1 MIKKYLSKMLLITAV
16 GLNLGSTNAQTSD
29 APMCLEVNGGYRE
42 YLGDLGSSLFFGKKP
57 NYQGAGVNFG
67 YYLYPWLDGVVNF
80 SAGDLGFYSV
90 VEPRPVPWKYAGFH
104 ANTADVTLGGRFKL
118 PALSESMFSPY
129 IHLGFGGY
137 YVHTQIR
144 NRSTALTEMGANLQ
158 GGFGLSIRLTPKWGL
173 RYSWTANYTMNDIW
187 DGENGQVDYTLVHKM
202 YRTNDMYAYN
212 ALGITYSFGE
222 GSGGKRLKDSD
233 EDGVPNKFD
242 LCKNTPEKYRNFVD
256 SNGCNADTDMDTIYD
271 ADDDCPKE
279 WGLRAFNGCP
289 DTDKDGIQN
298 KLDDCPTVAGLA
310 EFKGCP
316 DTDGDGI
323 ADKDD
328 KCPGVA
334 GLKEFQ
340 GCPDTDGDGTE
351 DSKDKCPTK
360 AGPVAGEGCP
370 DTDGDGIYDN
380 TDRCP
385 DKPGVVALKGCPEMK
400 QEVIAKMKRAAQGIF
415 FETNKDVIKPESFKN
430 LNDLVTILNDFPEA
444 SVEIQGHTDDVGAD
458 AANLTLSQSRA
469 NSVKKYLIE
478 HGVSESRLTAI
489 GYGET
494 KPIADNKT
502 NAGKALNR
510 RVEFVLT
517 Y

>member
-1 MIKKYLSKMLLITAV
+1 M
-16 GLNLGSTNAQTSD
+16 
-29 APMCLEVNGGYRE
+29 
-42 YLGDLGSSLFFGKKP
+42 
-57 NYQGAGVNFG
+57 
-67 YYLYPWLDGVVNF
+67 
-80 SAGDLGFYSV
+80 
-90 VEPRPVPWKYAGFH
+90 
-104 ANTADVTLGGRFKL
+104 
-118 PALSESMFSPY
+118 
-129 IHLGFGGY
+129 
-137 YVHTQIR
+137 
-144 NRSTALTEMGANLQ
+144 
-158 GGFGLSIRLTPKWGL
+158 
-173 RYSWTANYTMNDIW
+173 
-187 DGENGQVDYTLVHKM
+187 
-202 YRTNDMYAYN
+202 
-212 ALGITYSFGE
+212 
-222 GSGGKRLKDSD
+222 DS
-233 EDGVPNKFD
+233 
-242 LCKNTPEKYRNFVD
+242 
-256 SNGCNADTDMDTIYD
+256 IYD
-271 ADDDCPKE
+271 ADDDCPKI

-289 DTDKDGIQN
+289 DTDKDGIQD
-298 KLDDCPTVAGLA
+298 KMDDCPTVAGLA
-310 EFKGCP
+310 DFKGCP

-334 GLKEFQ
+334 GLKEFA

-360 AGPVAGEGCP
+360 PGPVAGEGCP

-380 TDRCP
+380 IDRCP

-415 FETNKDVIKPESFKN
+415 FETGKDVIKPESFKN

-458 AANLTLSQSRA
+458 NANLLLSQSRA

-478 HGVSESRLTAI
+478 HGVSEGRLTAN

-502 NAGKALNR
+502 AAGKALNR